1 MKKRLTVH
9 ELRKAGFEVSLAHIR
24 QYHRF
29 NPQTGKKSK
38 ALLNPHEKPFL
49 PQYEDYFLSAKGGVT
64 VIKITK
70 DGIVGAGST
79 KCSESDSYVRKV
91 GVVKALGKALQNF
104 NCKAVAA
111 GQAEYSINCTT
122 ECKGTCDSTCTST

>member
-38 ALLNPHEKPFL
+38 VLLNPHEKP
-49 PQYEDYFLSAKGGVT
+49 YHTDYDDFFLSSKGGVT
-64 VIKITK
+64 IIKINK
-70 DGIVGAGST
+70 EGIEGVGNA
-79 KCSESDSYVRKV
+79 KCSESDSYIRKV
-91 GVVKALGKALQNF
+91 GVVKALGKALQSYN
-104 NCKAVAA
+104 NKAAAA
-111 GQAEYSINCTT
+111 GKSEYKVNC
-122 ECKGTCDSTCTST
+122 